1 MPPPGTGI
9 LSFGLVAIPVRIHT
23 ATKSENVS
31 FHLLHKKCGSRV
43 RNQHYCPVCS
53 IVVERDDLVRGFQHA
68 KDQYVPI
75 TEEELESLEAEANKS
90 IDLKEFIP
98 LATVD
103 PVYFEDTHY
112 LAADKGGE
120 KPYRL
125 LADAMAKSGRVA
137 IAELV
142 SRGKEQLVLIRP
154 YKRGLVL
161 HTMYHADEVRDLKQV
176 PKGENV
182 KVSANELELGVG
194 LIDRL
199 TSDEFNL
206 EKFKDEYRIR
216 VLGMLDEK
224 SKGKEIVIDKA
235 AAPKHGQVI
244 DIMEALKR
252 SMERIPARRKP
263 PIAAAAK
270 KKKRLSSGR
279 NKNS

>member
-1 MPPPGTGI
+1 
-9 LSFGLVAIPVRIHT
+9 VAIPVRIHT

-31 FHLLHKKCGSRV
+31 FHLLHNKCGSRV
-43 RNQHYCPVCS
+43 RNQYYCAVCNV
-53 IVVERDDLVRGFQHA
+53 VVERDDLVRGFQHA
-68 KDQYVPI
+68 KDQYVPV
-75 TEEELESLEAEANKS
+75 TEEELESLEAEANRS

-98 LATVD
+98 LASVD

-154 YKRGLVL
+154 YRKGLVL
-161 HTMYHADEVRDLKQV
+161 HTMYHADEVRDFQQV
-176 PKGENV
+176 PKGDKVNV
-182 KVSANELELGVG
+182 SEKELELGIG

-199 TSDEFNL
+199 TSEEFNP
-206 EKFKDEYRIR
+206 ENYKDEYRIH
-216 VLGMLDEK
+216 VLAMLDEK
-224 SKGKEIVIDKA
+224 SKGKEVTVS
-235 AAPKHGQVI
+235 APAPARGGKVV

-252 SMERIPARRKP
+252 SMERNPSEEEI
-263 PIAAAAK
+263 
-270 KKKRLSSGR
+270 SNGR
-279 NKNS
+279 S

>member
-1 MPPPGTGI
+1 MPASGTGV

-43 RNQHYCPVCS
+43 RNQYHCPVCNV
-53 IVVERDDLVRGFQHA
+53 VVERIDLIRGFQHA
-68 KDQYVPI
+68 KDQYVQL
-75 TEEELESLEAEANKS
+75 TEEELDSLEAEANNN

-98 LATVD
+98 LESVD
-103 PVYFEDTHY
+103 PIYFENTHY
-112 LAADKGGE
+112 LGADKGGE

-154 YKRGLVL
+154 YRKGLVL
-161 HTMYHADEVRDLKQV
+161 HTMYHADEVRDFQQV
-176 PKGENV
+176 PKGDNV
-182 KVSANELELGVG
+182 KLSKTELELGVG

-199 TSDEFNL
+199 TSEEFKPENY
-206 EKFKDEYRIR
+206 KDEYRIR
-216 VLGMLDEK
+216 VLAMLDKK
-224 SKGKEIVIDKA
+224 SKGKEIVID
-235 AAPKHGQVI
+235 AAPAPKRGQVI

-252 SMERIPARRKP
+252 SMERVPAKKR
-263 PIAAAAK
+263 AATATAAK
-270 KKKRLSSGR
+270 KKK
-279 NKNS
+279 KV

>member
-1 MPPPGTGI
+1 MPPPGTGV

-31 FHLLHKKCGSRV
+31 FHLLHNKCGSRV
-43 RNQHYCPVCS
+43 RNQHYCPACN
-53 IVVERDDLVRGFQHA
+53 IVVERADFVRGFEHA
-68 KDQYVPI
+68 KDQYVPV

-98 LATVD
+98 LASVD
-103 PVYFEDTHY
+103 PVYFENTHY
-112 LAADKGGE
+112 LGADKGGE
-120 KPYRL
+120 KPYRH

-154 YKRGLVL
+154 YRNGLVL
-161 HTMYHADEVRDLKQV
+161 HTMYYGNEVRDFKQV

-182 KVSANELELGVG
+182 KVSEKELALGVG

-199 TSDEFNL
+199 TSEEFQPENY
-206 EKFKDEYRIR
+206 KDEYRIR

-224 SKGKEIVIDKA
+224 SKGKEIVIGKTP
-235 AAPKHGQVI
+235 APKHGQVI

-252 SMERIPARRKP
+252 SMERIPERIPAKKKP
-263 PIAAAAK
+263 VTNAAAK
-270 KKKRLSSGR
+270 KKKTIS
-279 NKNS
+279 